1 MKFRWILL
9 LSSFLSVFMSSLP
22 AQGRQLLFF
31 HFDRSQ
37 NRLEFTTDVGVQPQ
51 AELIANPTRVVINLP
66 GIILGSR
73 TVRQQVG
80 GAIREVRVGQF
91 QNQTTRIVIELAP
104 GYTLNPEEVIFRGM
118 AANEWI
124 VQLPTL
130 QIQDFSPSQLP
141 PAENALDTQVATAR
155 LQLDSFQ
162 VTKDGFFIRTSGGQP
177 ESIKARRSRDRRRIE
192 IEISGATLSQHL
204 WEQELEVN
212 RYGVGQIR
220 FSQIQDWPPVVRI
233 TLNVTRDS
241 PDWQASFNRVGGIVV
256 LPKGTTFSSQLNHL
270 KQPSGNPPLMHSS
283 VQRALFELL

>member
-1 MKFRWILL
+1 MKLGWILL
-9 LSSFLSVFMSSLP
+9 LSSFLSVFMSSLS
-22 AQGRQLLFF
+22 AHGRQLLFF
-31 HFDRSQ
+31 RFDRSQ

-51 AELIANPTRVVINLP
+51 AEMIANPTRIVINLP

-104 GYTLNPEEVIFRGM
+104 GYTLDPEEVRFRGM
-118 AANEWI
+118 AANQWI

-130 QIQDFSPSQLP
+130 QRQDFSPSQLP
-141 PAENALDTQVATAR
+141 PAENTRDTQVATAM

-162 VTKDGFFIRTSGGQP
+162 VTKEGFFIRTSGGQP
-177 ESIKARRSRDRRRIE
+177 ESIKARRSGDRRRIE
-192 IEISGATLSQHL
+192 IEILGATLSRHL
-204 WEQELEVN
+204 SEQELEIN

-220 FSQIQDWPPVVRI
+220 FAQIQDRPPVVRI

-241 PDWQASFNRVGGIVV
+241 PDWQASFNRLGGIVV
-256 LPKGTTFSSQLNHL
+256 LPKETTFSSHLNQL
-270 KQPSGNPPLMHSS
+270 QEPTQNPPLMPSYG
-283 VQRALFELL
+283 QRMIM

>member
-1 MKFRWILL
+1 
-9 LSSFLSVFMSSLP
+9 MSSLP

-37 NRLEFTTDVGVQPQ
+37 NLLEFTTDVGVQPQ
-51 AELIANPTRVVINLP
+51 AQLIANPTRVVIDLP
-66 GIILGSR
+66 GIVLGGR
-73 TVRQQVG
+73 TNKQQVG

-118 AANEWI
+118 AANQWI
-124 VQLPTL
+124 VQLPTP
-130 QIQDFSPSQLP
+130 QMPDFSPTQVS
-141 PAENALDTQVATAR
+141 PADNTLGNQVATAM

-162 VTKDGFFIRTSGGQP
+162 VTRDGFFIRTSGGQP

-192 IEISGATLSQHL
+192 IEILGATLSQYL

-220 FSQIQDWPPVVRI
+220 FAQIQDWPPVVRI
-233 TLNVTRDS
+233 TLNVTKDS
-241 PDWQASFNRVGGIVV
+241 PDWQASFNRTGGIVV
-256 LPKGTTFSSQLNHL
+256 LPKETTFSSQLNQL
-270 KQPSGNPPLMHSS
+270 QQLNQSPPFMRSSG
-283 VQRALFELL
+283 